1 MPPTSRWSPV
11 RAPSTPTSPA
21 RAPFTT
27 AIVPPAL
34 KPSKAP
40 TPVAAPSTPT
50 PTPAP
55 LAAIPAPDLAV
66 VVIPDAVKPG
76 RPRKKIGPR
85 PVRAVST
92 TARAFSFPVAL
103 LARLDRF
110 GLGQTERVGKRFNF
124 SAYVTL
130 VIDADLSKRGF

>member
-1 MPPTSRWSPV
+1 MPPAV
-11 RAPSTPTSPA
+11 
-21 RAPFTT
+21 
-27 AIVPPAL
+27 

-40 TPVAAPSTPT
+40 PPAAAPTAPP

-55 LAAIPAPDLAV
+55 PAALPAPDPA
-66 VVIPDAVKPG
+66 VVIPVDMKPG
-76 RPRKKIGPR
+76 RPRKKIGTR

-110 GLGQTERVGKRFNF
+110 GLGQTERAGKRFNF

-130 VIDADLSKRGF
+130 VIDADLTKRGF

>member
-1 MPPTSRWSPV
+1 VPPT
-11 RAPSTPTSPA
+11 
-21 RAPFTT
+21 
-27 AIVPPAL
+27 L
-34 KPSKAP
+34 KPPKAP
-40 TPVAAPSTPT
+40 TPVAAPATPT

-76 RPRKKIGPR
+76 RPRKKIGTR
-85 PVRAVST
+85 PIRAVST

-103 LARLDRF
+103 LTRLDRF

-130 VIDADLSKRGF
+130 VIDADLAKRGF